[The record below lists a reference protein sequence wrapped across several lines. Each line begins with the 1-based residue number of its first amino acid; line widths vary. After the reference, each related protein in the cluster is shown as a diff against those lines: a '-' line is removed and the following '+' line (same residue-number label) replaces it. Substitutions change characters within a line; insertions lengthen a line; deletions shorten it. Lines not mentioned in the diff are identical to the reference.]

1 MTDAR
6 DDNNYAKSGVVVRKL
21 FWTVFACLL
30 LIAAILYLL
39 SILDIPLAVRGV
51 TEKLAMV
58 TLGAALATLIHES
71 LLREY
76 YKEQLR
82 RTLAESLTPD
92 FDGVKKKVDD
102 AMVQIVSAVT
112 TQTTESIDDIRKRVA
127 EASDFMLNGI
137 SVLQG
142 AKSSGIV
149 NIFPTRY
156 NDISRVESVKA
167 TIVTDIT
174 SETNLIRLM
183 GISLGDYFLDRG
195 ILHSTFAELLDS
207 AHRKDG
213 HPRIKA
219 LLVHPKCEA
228 LRERAR
234 WEAGPEY
241 RDPPAFYDSTTF
253 IETDGAARIAKRLG
267 EKFPSLEVR
276 LYSQAPTVFIL
287 LTSRFAFFE
296 PYTYSSRG
304 SKVPLIQVQA
314 EVALYQHLANHFTR
328 IWDVSE
334 PISRFDSIRGQ
345 WDVRIED
352 AEQRNRGDGL

>member
-1 MTDAR
+1 MTTISNNEVNA
-6 DDNNYAKSGVVVRKL
+6 DNGKLIRKL
-21 FWTVFACLL
+21 FWAVFVGLL
-30 LIAAILYLL
+30 LTAVILYLL
-39 SILDIPLAVRGV
+39 SIFNIYQPLRDLL
-51 TEKLAMV
+51 EKIAMV

-76 YKEQLR
+76 YKEQTR
-82 RTLAESLTPD
+82 KTITESLTPD
-92 FDGVKKKVDD
+92 FECVKNKVDE
-102 AMVQIVSAVT
+102 AMVQIVSDVT
-112 TQTTESIDDIRKRVA
+112 TKTTESIDDIRKRVA

-142 AKSSGIV
+142 AKSAGIV

-156 NDISRVESVKA
+156 HERSRIEPVKT
-167 TIVTDIT
+167 TIVNDIT

-195 ILHSTFAELLDS
+195 VLHSAFADLLEA
-207 AHRKDG
+207 AHLKDG

-219 LLVHPKCEA
+219 LLVHPKCDA

-253 IETDGAARIAKRLG
+253 IETDGAARIAKRLS
-267 EKFPSLEVR
+267 EKYPSLEVR
-276 LYSQAPTVFIL
+276 LYSQAPTAFIL

-296 PYTYSSRG
+296 PYTYASRG
-304 SKVPLIQVQA
+304 SKIPLVQVQA
-314 EVALYQHLANHFTR
+314 EVVLYQHLASHFSR
-328 IWDVSE
+328 IWEVSE
-334 PISRFDSIRGQ
+334 PIAKFDSIRAQ
-345 WDVRIED
+345 
-352 AEQRNRGDGL
+352 